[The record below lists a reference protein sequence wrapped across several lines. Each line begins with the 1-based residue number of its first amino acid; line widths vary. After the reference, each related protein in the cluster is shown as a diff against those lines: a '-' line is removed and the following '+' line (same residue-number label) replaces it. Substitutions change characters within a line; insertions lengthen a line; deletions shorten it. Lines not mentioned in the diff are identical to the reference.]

1 MARAVASA
9 RQRWSPARVRR
20 LRAPPRHPPSA
31 AVAAVEDS
39 AWPAAASRER
49 TQKERPAGDTGVCGQ
64 KARPEAQMPTTGL
77 APRGPIGAA
86 WFLPAPSPRR
96 PGHRTLPGAAP
107 GRPAF
112 FLSCPAPSGTRTP
125 ALRAPLSL
133 GASLVAGSLPPGPH
147 REEAPRGQLPGCS
160 ACLHLAPGERID
172 FPLQGGARGL
182 RNPTAAKQGTATVI
196 VTVTDGLDPAPG
208 APSASARSWPGGG
221 SRRESL
227 PTHRTEEQRLP
238 LGVRWGPRVRV
249 GLSHHPVHVEDR
261 AQLSSHG
268 WSPATRAVRHTP
280 GLGAP
285 GTVHRREAVH
295 SGTGSPPPG
304 GESVLPRMPTGLTA
318 NGPMP
323 GTLPSASVRTE
334 GQYLPQELW
343 GFGHS
348 ANEGTGTQYML
359 NKSR

>member
-1 MARAVASA
+1 
-9 RQRWSPARVRR
+9 
-20 LRAPPRHPPSA
+20 
-31 AVAAVEDS
+31 
-39 AWPAAASRER
+39 
-49 TQKERPAGDTGVCGQ
+49 
-64 KARPEAQMPTTGL
+64 MPTTGL

-268 WSPATRAVRHTP
+268 WSPATRAVRPHP
-280 GLGAP
+280 ASELLGPSIGGKQCTQALGHP
-285 GTVHRREAVH
+285 HPEA
-295 SGTGSPPPG
+295 SPFCP
-304 GESVLPRMPTGLTA
+304 ECPRDSQQMVQCLE
-318 NGPMP
+318 
-323 GTLPSASVRTE
+323 L
-334 GQYLPQELW
+334 YLL
-343 GFGHS
+343 H
-348 ANEGTGTQYML
+348 L
-359 NKSR
+359 